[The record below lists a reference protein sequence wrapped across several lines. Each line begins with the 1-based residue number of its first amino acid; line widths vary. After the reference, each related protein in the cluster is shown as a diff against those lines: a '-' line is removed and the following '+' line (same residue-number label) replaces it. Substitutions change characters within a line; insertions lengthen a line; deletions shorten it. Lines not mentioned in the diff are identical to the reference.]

1 MLSWSQ
7 GRIKEEGGWCQKGHP
22 AIKIVI
28 CNHMGPSLGSMS
40 PTHPQGI
47 RGKKK
52 KKTLLVVVF
61 LSFVV

>member
-1 MLSWSQ
+1 MSKRTSSY
-7 GRIKEEGGWCQKGHP
+7 KNF
-22 AIKIVI
+22 VI